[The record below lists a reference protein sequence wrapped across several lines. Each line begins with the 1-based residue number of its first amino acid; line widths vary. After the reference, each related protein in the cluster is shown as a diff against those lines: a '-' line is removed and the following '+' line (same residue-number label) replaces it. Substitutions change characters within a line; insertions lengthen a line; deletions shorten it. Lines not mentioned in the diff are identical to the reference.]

1 MRLVLYVN
9 GGRFEL
15 ADQYTAEALAMYLR
29 SPTAVVMELDL
40 AHGGRV
46 SFGITPGLAWA
57 VEEIP

>member
-15 ADQYTAEALAMYLR
+15 ADKYTADSLGMYLR
-29 SPTAVVMELDL
+29 SPTATVLDLDL
-40 AHGGRV
+40 AHGGKV

-57 VEEIP
+57 LEEMP

>member
-15 ADQYTAEALAMYLR
+15 AGKYTVESLAMYLR
-29 SPTAVVMELDL
+29 SPTATVLELDL
-40 AHGGRV
+40 AHGGKV

-57 VEEIP
+57 LEELP